1 MHLGRFHRA
10 IEQLADDFKTT
21 NHTQLFENLINS
33 LNAVAQNPGNAE
45 QAATYKGQLE
55 SFRQALLTS
64 ELNHPRPVLQ
74 VMLESIE
81 AEKFIGEHLF
91 SRVMSAI
98 SSNPA
103 APTLAIQELQ
113 KLKES
118 AAKFYQHVTAI
129 NNAFTHLGVEYENL
143 EHGEGELGIL
153 IPREENSSSLKNLSK
168 EFNEWSNALASLTEL
183 FDPDAGPLQ
192 IRTCATTDWMIYLA
206 ATYPVL
212 EGVSRCLKKINEILR
227 ELVESRHL
235 IEQLISKKSSP
246 KAVELLED
254 ENKNKLSSDIR
265 KLAEELVEQSYKG
278 DDEARKNELKN
289 AVDSALTQIAK
300 KITKGAKIEM
310 KFLPR
315 QRPEVVEG
323 ETEPE
328 LTIEQEREEKLAL
341 QLDQEIGLINFTG
354 STDHVTE
361 LLELATQVAKGE
373 EKDT

>member
-33 LNAVAQNPGNAE
+33 LNAIAQNPGNAE

-81 AEKFIGEHLF
+81 AEKFIGEQLF

-118 AAKFYQHVTAI
+118 TAKFYQHVTTI

-143 EHGEGELGIL
+143 AHGEGELGIL

-227 ELVESRHL
+227 ELVESRNL

-354 STDHVTE
+354 STD
-361 LLELATQVAKGE
+361 
-373 EKDT
+373 

>member
-33 LNAVAQNPGNAE
+33 LNAIAQNPGNAE
-45 QAATYKGQLE
+45 QATAYKSHLE
-55 SFRQALLTS
+55 NFRQVLLRS
-64 ELNHPRPVLQ
+64 ELNNPRPVLQ

-81 AEKFIGEHLF
+81 AEKFIGEQLF
-91 SRVMSAI
+91 NRVMSAI

-118 AAKFYQHVTAI
+118 TAKFYQHVTTI
-129 NNAFTHLGVEYENL
+129 NNSFTDLGVEYENL

-168 EFNEWSNALASLTEL
+168 EFNEWANALASLKEL

-206 ATYPVL
+206 ATLGLL
-212 EGVSRCLKKINEILR
+212 EGVSLCLKKTNEILR
-227 ELVESRHL
+227 ELVEGRSL
-235 IEQLISKKSSP
+235 IEQLISKKSNP
-246 KAVELLED
+246 EAVKLLEE
-254 ENKNKLSSDIR
+254 ENKTKLSTDIR
-265 KLAEELVEQSYKG
+265 KLAEELVEQHYKG
-278 DDEARKNELKN
+278 HDEARKNELKN
-289 AVDSALTQIAK
+289 GVDSALTQIAK

-310 KFLPR
+310 KFLPH
-315 QRPEVVEG
+315 QRPKVDQG
-323 ETEPE
+323 EAEPE
-328 LTIEQEREEKLAL
+328 LTFEQEQEEKLAL

-361 LLELATQVAKGE
+361 LLELAVQVTESE
-373 EKDT
+373 EKEA